1 MKNNPDSTDMEREKE
16 SFKRILILAA
26 NPKTTP
32 RLRLDEEVREIE
44 EGLQRAKH
52 RERFDIRS
60 KWAVR
65 FRDLRRALLDYEP
78 HIVHFV
84 GHGEKKGLALE
95 DEVGSPVLISAKA
108 LSELFKLFSDQVECV
123 MLGACYSALQAEV
136 INKHIH
142 YVIGMKKEIEDKA
155 AIEFAVGFYDALGAG
170 RSVEKAFEFGCSA
183 LQSFHIPVKNFPLL
197 FTNQSN
203 HFQAENTGPHKHPAA
218 PPAQPQA
225 DAAAIIHANKIGK
238 VISTAH
244 GDIITNKTIYHYY
257 PEQKENK

>member
-1 MKNNPDSTDMEREKE
+1 MKNNPNSMDMDRKKE

-26 NPKTTP
+26 NPRATP

-44 EGLQRAKH
+44 GGMR
-52 RERFDIRS
+52 RS
-60 KWAVR
+60 KYRDQFEIHSVWATR
-65 FRDLRRALLDYEP
+65 LRDLRRALLDYEP
-78 HIVHFV
+78 NIVHFI

-108 LSELFKLFSDQVECV
+108 LSELFKLFSHQVECV
-123 MLGACYSALQAEV
+123 MLGACYSALQADA

-183 LQSFHIPVKNFPLL
+183 LQPFHISVKNFPLL
-197 FTNQSN
+197 FTNQSA
-203 HFQAENTGPHKHPAA
+203 HFQTENVGSRKPPAA
-218 PPAQPQA
+218 PTTQPQSHA
-225 DAAAIIHANKIGK
+225 GTIINANTIGK
-238 VISTAH
+238 IISTDH
-244 GDIITNKTIYHYY
+244 GDIITNETNYHYY
-257 PEQKENK
+257 PDQKEEK